1 MAKNKLPEGYKGVDK
16 LIEEFR
22 KDNPKGKIETQPVL
36 LGDGYV
42 IITAKVTKD
51 DGAIGS
57 GMADADVQDDKS
69 VEKAESGAIRR
80 ALLTLGYKSVEADEA
95 GDEKEEKEERREE
108 KSEKRSFRRDDKKE
122 DRDEDDKE
130 EKEEKEEAPRSRFG
144 NKNSDRSEKS
154 EKRSYRNE
162 ESDGSE
168 DDDDNREEGES
179 KFKRGSRFQRN

>member
-22 KDNPKGKIETQPVL
+22 KDNPKGKIETSPVL

-80 ALLTLGYKSVEADEA
+80 AMLTLGYKSVEADDA
-95 GDEKEEKEERREE
+95 ADQPEEKKESRFGSKGLKRQADEQEETDQDEQEEEEE
-108 KSEKRSFRRDDKKE
+108 K
-122 DRDEDDKE
+122 
-130 EKEEKEEAPRSRFG
+130 PRSRFG
-144 NKNSDRSEKS
+144 NKGSSK
-154 EKRSYRNE
+154 E
-162 ESDGSE
+162 ESKSKAKDE
-168 DDDDNREEGES
+168 DEEQEEGES
-179 KFKRGSRFQRN
+179 RFKRGSRFQRN

>member
-22 KDNPKGKIETQPVL
+22 KDNPKGKIETAPVL

-42 IITAKVTKD
+42 IITAKVIKD
-51 DGAIGS
+51 DGAVGS

-95 GDEKEEKEERREE
+95 GAEKEEKEERREE

-122 DRDEDDKE
+122 DRDEEE
-130 EKEEKEEAPRSRFG
+130 EKEEKPRSRFG
-144 NKNSDRSEKS
+144 NKNSDRSERS
-154 EKRSYRNE
+154 EKRRNE

-168 DDDDNREEGES
+168 NDDEEQEEGQS
-179 KFKRGSRFQRN
+179 KFKRGSRFQRS

>member
-22 KDNPKGKIETQPVL
+22 KDNPKGKIETAPVL

-42 IITAKVTKD
+42 IITAKVIKD
-51 DGAIGS
+51 DGAVGS

-80 ALLTLGYKSVEADEA
+80 ALLTLGYKSVEAEESD
-95 GDEKEEKEERREE
+95 DKEEKQERREE

-122 DRDEDDKE
+122 DRDDDKDDKDEDD
-130 EKEEKEEAPRSRFG
+130 EKEEKPRSRFG
-144 NKNSDRSEKS
+144 NKNSDRSERS
-154 EKRSYRNE
+154 EKRRNE

-168 DDDDNREEGES
+168 NDDEEQEEGES
-179 KFKRGSRFQRN
+179 KFKRGSRFQRS

>member
-108 KSEKRSFRRDDKKE
+108 KSEKRSFRRDDK
-122 DRDEDDKE
+122 DSDEEE
-130 EKEEKEEAPRSRFG
+130 EKEEKPRSRFG
-144 NKNSDRSEKS
+144 NKNSDRSERS
-154 EKRSYRNE
+154 EKRRDRNE

-168 DDDDNREEGES
+168 NDDEEQEEGQS
-179 KFKRGSRFQRN
+179 KFKRGSRFQRS

>member
-80 ALLTLGYKSVEADEA
+80 ALLTLGYKSVEVEES
-95 GDEKEEKEERREE
+95 DEKEEKEE
-108 KSEKRSFRRDDKKE
+108 KSEKRSFKREDKE
-122 DRDEDDKE
+122 DRRSESAKQADEDEEDGEEE
-130 EKEEKEEAPRSRFG
+130 EKPRSRFG
-144 NKNSDRSEKS
+144 NKNSDRSEK
-154 EKRSYRNE
+154 RRGDDE

-168 DDDDNREEGES
+168 NDDEEQEEGKS
-179 KFKRGSRFQRN
+179 RFKRGSRFQRN

>member
-108 KSEKRSFRRDDKKE
+108 KSEKRSFRRDDKK
-122 DRDEDDKE
+122 DDDKE
-130 EKEEKEEAPRSRFG
+130 EKEEKPRSRFG
-144 NKNSDRSEKS
+144 NKNSDKSERSEK
-154 EKRSYRNE
+154 RRDRNE

-168 DDDDNREEGES
+168 NDDEEQEEGES
-179 KFKRGSRFQRN
+179 KFKRGSRFQRS

>member
-51 DGAIGS
+51 DDAIGS

-95 GDEKEEKEERREE
+95 GDEKEERREE

-122 DRDEDDKE
+122 DRDDDEDSDEEE
-130 EKEEKEEAPRSRFG
+130 EKEEKPRSRFG
-144 NKNSDRSEKS
+144 NKNSDRSERS
-154 EKRSYRNE
+154 EKRSEN
-162 ESDGSE
+162 
-168 DDDDNREEGES
+168 DDEQEEGQS
-179 KFKRGSRFQRN
+179 KFKRGARFQRS

>member
-108 KSEKRSFRRDDKKE
+108 KSEKRSFRRDDKK
-122 DRDEDDKE
+122 DDDKE
-130 EKEEKEEAPRSRFG
+130 EKDEEEKEEKPRSRFG
-144 NKNSDRSEKS
+144 NKNSDKSERSEK
-154 EKRSYRNE
+154 RRDRNE

-168 DDDDNREEGES
+168 NDDEEQEEGES
-179 KFKRGSRFQRN
+179 KFKRGSRFQRS

>member
-80 ALLTLGYKSVEADEA
+80 ALLTLGYKSVEVEES
-95 GDEKEEKEERREE
+95 DEKEEKEE
-108 KSEKRSFRRDDKKE
+108 KSEKRSFKREDKE
-122 DRDEDDKE
+122 DRRSESAKEADEDEEE
-130 EKEEKEEAPRSRFG
+130 EKPRSRFG

-154 EKRSYRNE
+154 EKRRDDDE

-168 DDDDNREEGES
+168 NDDEEQEEGKS
-179 KFKRGSRFQRN
+179 RFKRGSRFQRN

>member
-95 GDEKEEKEERREE
+95 GDEKEERREE
-108 KSEKRSFRRDDKKE
+108 KSEKRSFRRDDKK
-122 DRDEDDKE
+122 DDDKE
-130 EKEEKEEAPRSRFG
+130 EKDEEEKEEKPRSRFG
-144 NKNSDRSEKS
+144 NKNSDKSERSEK
-154 EKRSYRNE
+154 RRDRNE

-168 DDDDNREEGES
+168 NEEQEEGES
-179 KFKRGSRFQRN
+179 KFKRGSRFQRS

>member
-22 KDNPKGKIETQPVL
+22 KDNPKGKIETSPVL

-95 GDEKEEKEERREE
+95 GDDKEEKEE
-108 KSEKRSFRRDDKKE
+108 KSEKRSFRRDEPKEEKKS
-122 DRDEDDKE
+122 RDDKDEEE
-130 EKEEKEEAPRSRFG
+130 EKEEKPRSRFG

-154 EKRSYRNE
+154 EKRRNE

-168 DDDDNREEGES
+168 DDDNQEEGES

>member
-22 KDNPKGKIETQPVL
+22 KDNPKGKIETAPVL

-42 IITAKVTKD
+42 IITAKVIKD
-51 DGAIGS
+51 DGAVGS

-122 DRDEDDKE
+122 DRDDDKDEE
-130 EKEEKEEAPRSRFG
+130 EKEEKPRSRFG
-144 NKNSDRSEKS
+144 NKNSDRSERS
-154 EKRSYRNE
+154 EKRRDRNE

-168 DDDDNREEGES
+168 NDDEEQEEGES
-179 KFKRGSRFQRN
+179 KFKRGSRFQRS

>member
-122 DRDEDDKE
+122 DRDDDKDEE
-130 EKEEKEEAPRSRFG
+130 EKEEKPRSRFG
-144 NKNSDRSEKS
+144 NKNSDKSERSEK
-154 EKRSYRNE
+154 RRDRNE

-168 DDDDNREEGES
+168 NDDEEQEEGES
-179 KFKRGSRFQRN
+179 KFKRGSRFQRS

>member
-80 ALLTLGYKSVEADEA
+80 ALLTLGYKSVEVEESD
-95 GDEKEEKEERREE
+95 DKEEKEE
-108 KSEKRSFRRDDKKE
+108 KSEKRSFKREEKKE
-122 DRDEDDKE
+122 DADDNQDDEQDEEEEEEE
-130 EKEEKEEAPRSRFG
+130 EKPRSRFG
-144 NKNSDRSEKS
+144 NKNSDRSEKR
-154 EKRSYRNE
+154 KDDDQDE
-162 ESDGSE
+162 ESDE
-168 DDDDNREEGES
+168 EQEEGES
-179 KFKRGSRFQRN
+179 RFKRGSRFQRN

>member
-1 MAKNKLPEGYKGVDK
+1 MAKGKLPEGYKGVDK

-22 KDNPKGKIETQPVL
+22 KDNPKGKIETSPVL

-80 ALLTLGYKSVEADEA
+80 AMLTLGYKSVEADDDA
-95 GDEKEEKEERREE
+95 DQPEEKKESRFGSKGLKRQADEQEETDQDEQEE
-108 KSEKRSFRRDDKKE
+108 EE
-122 DRDEDDKE
+122 EE
-130 EKEEKEEAPRSRFG
+130 EKEEKPRSRFG
-144 NKNSDRSEKS
+144 NKNSSKDSK
-154 EKRSYRNE
+154 K
-162 ESDGSE
+162 DDA
-168 DDDDNREEGES
+168 DDDQEDSDDSEEEEGKS
-179 KFKRGSRFQRN
+179 RFKRGSRFQRN

>member
-22 KDNPKGKIETQPVL
+22 KDNPKGKIETAPVL

-42 IITAKVTKD
+42 IITAKVIKD
-51 DGAIGS
+51 DGAVGS

-95 GDEKEEKEERREE
+95 SDEKEEKEERREE

-168 DDDDNREEGES
+168 EEEGES